1 MSDIPFRP
9 SWRHAE
15 HVPADEPT
23 ADLLRHVRMLE
34 AKVSTLTE
42 HVLNERLSP
51 PGVRVNVHM
60 VLEDMVRE
68 QVRFGLTRAAGTLHG
83 ERTVERFV
91 RHAEDYIVN
100 AVMAGIEDVI
110 VFPDVPSEEE
120 S

>member
-1 MSDIPFRP
+1 MSDTPFRP
-9 SWRHAE
+9 TWRHAE
-15 HVPADEPT
+15 HVPADEAT

-34 AKVSTLTE
+34 AKVAALTG
-42 HVLNERLSP
+42 HVMNERLSP
-51 PGVRVNVHM
+51 PGVRVNVHI

-68 QVRFGLTRAAGTLHG
+68 QVRFGLTRAADTLHG